1 MNVLVINGSPKG
13 ERSNTMKLTHAF
25 LDGANW
31 VDAEIIN
38 VQKVEIQGC
47 IGCYACWNK
56 TPGKC
61 VIDDDM
67 NEILPKIIA
76 ADIII
81 WAFPLYVFGIPGKM
95 KCLID
100 RQLPLKLPFMSKDTE
115 SGGHPS
121 RYDLSKQQHILIS
134 TCGFFTTKGN
144 YDAIEATFNRYYG
157 ANKVGASIFCGQ
169 GELFRIPEL
178 RNLTDEYLEV
188 VSRAGEEFVGGGI
201 QQNTK
206 DELLEPLLPRDVF
219 ENAADA
225 SWGIELPSDNENT
238 PSAPQGQTT
247 SENDES
253 LKSTTQMAAFFRPD
267 GVERVLEF
275 HYTDIHKTYQIL
287 LTKSGSEVITENFQK
302 YTTKI
307 ETPYT
312 LWRSISRGEVS
323 GQEALFNG
331 QYKVLG
337 DMEVMMKWDELFG
350 LGGNSTKKTSN
361 KKMSDEKP
369 SKTNMRV
376 LLAPWIII
384 WILMA
389 INETVGGV
397 AGIVAGAC
405 IPLLWMMF
413 KPVVYERITVLI
425 VAGLSLAVLLGV
437 DIRIVL
443 SASYGFF
450 GLMWLISAFTKT
462 PLTAYY
468 SVNQID
474 DDSMFDSPF
483 FMKIFIKTNRILT
496 AAWGVLYLITTVL
509 AYIIMGTNLS
519 SYTGL
524 ITSIVPIGM
533 GIFTA
538 WFSKWYPERCLMG

>member
-25 LDGANW
+25 LDGAGW
-31 VDAEIIN
+31 TGAEIIN
-38 VQKVEIQGC
+38 VQKAEIQGC

-67 NEILPKIIA
+67 NEIIPKIIA

-121 RYDLSKQQHILIS
+121 RYDLSKQRHIVIS

-157 ANKVGASIFCGQ
+157 ENKVGASIFCGQ

-178 RNLTDEYLEV
+178 RNLTDRYLEIV
-188 VSRAGEEFVGGGI
+188 RRAGEEFVGSGI

-225 SWGIELPSDNENT
+225 SWGIEIPSENRNT
-238 PSAPQGQTT
+238 SSTLQGQVAAET
-247 SENDES
+247 DES

-267 GVERVLEF
+267 GIERVLEF
-275 HYTDIHKTYQIL
+275 HYTDIQKTYQIL
-287 LTKSGSEVITENFQK
+287 LTKSGSEVITENFKK

-312 LWRSISRGEVS
+312 LWRSIARGEIS
-323 GQEALFNG
+323 GQEALFKR
-331 QYKVLG
+331 QYKILG

-350 LGGNSTKKTSN
+350 LGGSAAKKV
-361 KKMSDEKP
+361 SDEKP
-369 SKTNMRV
+369 CKTNMRI

-384 WILMA
+384 WVLMA

-397 AGIVAGAC
+397 AGVVAVTC
-405 IPLLWMMF
+405 MPLFWMVF
-413 KPVVYERITVLI
+413 KPVVYERITAPI
-425 VAGLSLAVLLGV
+425 VAGLSLAVLLGI

-443 SASYGFF
+443 SASYGLF
-450 GLMWLISAFTKT
+450 GLMWLSSTFTKI

-468 SVNQID
+468 SAYQYD
-474 DDSMFDSPF
+474 GEAMFENPI
-483 FMKIFIKTNRILT
+483 FMKTNRILT
-496 AAWGVLYLITTVL
+496 AAWGVLYLITTIL
-509 AYIIMGTNLS
+509 AYVIMGTNLLP
-519 SYTGL
+519 YTGL

-533 GIFTA
+533 GLFTA
-538 WFSKWYPERCLMG
+538 WFSRWYPERSLRG